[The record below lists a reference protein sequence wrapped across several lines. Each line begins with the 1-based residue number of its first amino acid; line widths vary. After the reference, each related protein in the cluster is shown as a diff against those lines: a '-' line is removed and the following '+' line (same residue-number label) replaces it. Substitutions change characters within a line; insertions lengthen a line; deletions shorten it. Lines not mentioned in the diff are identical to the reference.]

1 MKKQLWANIWINIK
15 CFFSSLGVQLWE
27 CAGIQRLECFGECS
41 RLSCRGCRSI
51 LSARNHVY
59 HKRLCNF
66 VICLLFNLQ
75 QVFQFFLFFTLQ
87 NTPAST
93 FLCCCTLSL
102 SLLCLFFT
110 FSFSFFTSP
119 KMRRCTPA
127 TTVLLGILLHHR
139 PTLAQKLHLKQ
150 YSFCTFTNWKMSL
163 PSSSSPVQSC
173 HQRCLLW
180 SGRISPQAHPRS
192 PWVHAM

>member
-41 RLSCRGCRSI
+41 RLSCRGRRSI

-66 VICLLFNLQ
+66 IICLLFNSQ
-75 QVFQFFLFFTLQ
+75 HVFSFFYFSPYRTLLHLLSCV
-87 NTPAST
+87 AV
-93 FLCCCTLSL
+93 LSL
-102 SLLCLFFT
+102 SLLGLFFT

-150 YSFCTFTNWKMSL
+150 NSFCTFPSWKMSL
-163 PSSSSPVQSC
+163 PSLSSPVQSC